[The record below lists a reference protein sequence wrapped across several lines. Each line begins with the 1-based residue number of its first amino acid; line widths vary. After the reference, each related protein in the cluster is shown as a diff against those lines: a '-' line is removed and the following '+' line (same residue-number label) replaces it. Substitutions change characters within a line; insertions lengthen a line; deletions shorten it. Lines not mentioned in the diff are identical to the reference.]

1 MALKWGT
8 PSPSRS
14 VPQDT
19 TRFFLNHLARII
31 PRHSP
36 EELAFAIETSCNL
49 WDTLAFY
56 LHGQGFTV
64 LLVSPLSTHHARP
77 IMNLEFSHTNPKDAF
92 LVATVAQRGA
102 FHSYESFSAHT
113 NAMHQLAITH
123 DKLRHDL
130 AHTRARI
137 RSLLERVF
145 PEFPNV
151 LAPNTETA
159 LYLLKNYLF
168 PDEFMNLNVAAESI
182 RVEQISRRQLG
193 RSTLET
199 LQQEARRTIG
209 VVRESHERIADR
221 LTLDA
226 YLTLVETLQVQLDR
240 VLEEFKTLQE
250 LQHLE
255 SKYAEMKAA
264 RKPAA

>member
-1 MALKWGT
+1 
-8 PSPSRS
+8 
-14 VPQDT
+14 
-19 TRFFLNHLARII
+19 
-31 PRHSP
+31 
-36 EELAFAIETSCNL
+36 
-49 WDTLAFY
+49 
-56 LHGQGFTV
+56 
-64 LLVSPLSTHHARP
+64 
-77 IMNLEFSHTNPKDAF
+77 
-92 LVATVAQRGA
+92 
-102 FHSYESFSAHT
+102 
-113 NAMHQLAITH
+113 
-123 DKLRHDL
+123 
-130 AHTRARI
+130 
-137 RSLLERVF
+137 
-145 PEFPNV
+145 
-151 LAPNTETA
+151 
-159 LYLLKNYLF
+159 
-168 PDEFMNLNVAAESI
+168 MNLNVAAESI

-199 LQQEARRTIG
+199 LQQEVRRTIG